1 MTDNIFRRTSVLS
14 VDLVAL
20 VAVLFH
26 SFSLYI
32 VLLIYWGDMIGGA
45 VRRFC
50 QTVVAAPREEYSP
63 TEPPAMR
70 RNGDPNPFRF
80 LTPKLGTI
88 QPVDWL
94 PPIAVH
100 NLKPAVVGLFTAAP
114 LTAFAIGLT
123 TTFLDPPFTIG
134 SEPTLGILAAG
145 GLAIIVKHGWTF
157 RRFVHS
163 DRPSAKRILPS
174 VRWLGPIL
182 MALPIVAVDTVH
194 AGADFD
200 PSTGFTA
207 IAVVLVVGRITYETH
222 RDSPPTG
229 ADSFELSEP
238 TGRPSERFRTDRR
251 AVQIAGAIDG
261 IIPQI
266 EWEMLNIFSRVTAL
280 FLVAIV
286 GFVGA
291 FIVGPTAAVIGIG
304 VALVVVVISFVLM
317 GIIHFELA
325 FGAMEYWLYDDELVA
340 YDTRLNAVQWRVPL
354 DAIRDVSVKRGLW
367 AEPPGTNAATV
378 TLERSDLAVKQS
390 PYEFYRQTLLY
401 VNTPERVANRL
412 RHQIRHGNMS

>member
-1 MTDNIFRRTSVLS
+1 
-14 VDLVAL
+14 
-20 VAVLFH
+20 
-26 SFSLYI
+26 
-32 VLLIYWGDMIGGA
+32 
-45 VRRFC
+45 
-50 QTVVAAPREEYSP
+50 
-63 TEPPAMR
+63 
-70 RNGDPNPFRF
+70 
-80 LTPKLGTI
+80 
-88 QPVDWL
+88 
-94 PPIAVH
+94 
-100 NLKPAVVGLFTAAP
+100 
-114 LTAFAIGLT
+114 
-123 TTFLDPPFTIG
+123 
-134 SEPTLGILAAG
+134 
-145 GLAIIVKHGWTF
+145 
-157 RRFVHS
+157 
-163 DRPSAKRILPS
+163 
-174 VRWLGPIL
+174 

-207 IAVVLVVGRITYETH
+207 IAVVLVVGRIAYEIC

-261 IIPQI
+261 VIPHI
-266 EWEMLNIFSRVTAL
+266 EWEMLNIFSRVAAL
-280 FLVAIV
+280 FLVAIL

-291 FIVGPTAAVIGIG
+291 FIVGPTATVVGIG
-304 VALVVVVISFVLM
+304 VALVVAVMSFVLM

-354 DAIRDVSVKRGLW
+354 DAIRDVSVKRGFW

-412 RHQIRHGNMS
+412 RHQIRHGNKS